1 MNPNPNPT
9 HRTRWDMPEVLTQLS
24 WSESDLRD
32 AIMTGQ
38 LVPCYYVNAGVW
50 VYDLDANGALQRRTP
65 AIFKNEWLYAVRFK
79 QTSADDGHFEA
90 LSETTGPFQPGAV
103 FYGLMGNSMVRGH
116 VVPLH
121 EVLAHGTVAV
131 AELHRFRSS
140 MSAPTPTTQPAPPG
154 GKAAPWWSTE
164 YDLVQ
169 MAEAEKTKRT
179 AGGFGTVQR
188 GPRAGKHPLKAISE
202 ALSRQIQEAEKN
214 AGRDRKIG
222 AKSIENYLRKLRV
235 I

>member
-79 QTSADDGHFEA
+79 QTSANDGHFEA

-103 FYGLMGNSMVRGH
+103 FYGLTGNSMVRGH

-121 EVLAHGTVAV
+121 DILAHGTVAV
-131 AELHRFRSS
+131 AELNRFRSS
-140 MSAPTPTTQPAPPG
+140 PIAPTPMSQPAPPS
-154 GKAAPWWSTE
+154 GKVAPWWSSD

-179 AGGFGTVQR
+179 ASGFGRIQR
-188 GPRAGKHPLKAISE
+188 GARAGKHPLKAISE
-202 ALSRQIQEAEKN
+202 ALSRQITADEKA
-214 AGRDRKIG
+214 AGRDRSIG

>member
-1 MNPNPNPT
+1 MNSNPNPNL
-9 HRTRWDMPEVLTQLS
+9 RTRWNMPEVLTQLG

-32 AIMTGQ
+32 AIMSGQ

-50 VYDLDANGALQRRTP
+50 VYDLDANGGLQRRTP

-79 QTSADDGHFEA
+79 QTSANDGHFEA

-103 FYGLMGNSMVRGH
+103 FYGLTGNSMVRGH
-116 VVPLH
+116 VVHLH
-121 EVLAHGTVAV
+121 DVLAHGTVAV

-140 MSAPTPTTQPAPPG
+140 LIAPTPTTQPALPS
-154 GKAAPWWSTE
+154 GKLAPWWCMD

-179 AGGFGTVQR
+179 AGGFGMVQR

-202 ALSRQIQEAEKN
+202 ALSKQITADEKA
-214 AGRDRKIG
+214 AGRDRSIG
-222 AKSIENYLRKLRV
+222 AKSIENHLRKLRV

>member
-1 MNPNPNPT
+1 MNQNPT
-9 HRTRWDMPEVLTQLS
+9 QSHRTRWNMPEVLTQLG

-32 AIMTGQ
+32 AIMSGQ

-50 VYDLDANGALQRRTP
+50 VYDLDVNGGLQRRTP

-79 QTSADDGHFEA
+79 QTSANDGHFEA

-103 FYGLMGNSMVRGH
+103 FYGLTGNSMVRGH
-116 VVPLH
+116 VVHLH
-121 EVLAHGTVAV
+121 DVLAHGTVAV

-140 MSAPTPTTQPAPPG
+140 LIAPTPTTQPALPS
-154 GKAAPWWSTE
+154 GKVAPWWCMD

-179 AGGFGTVQR
+179 ASGYGMVQR
-188 GPRAGKHPLKAISE
+188 GARAGKHPLKAISE
-202 ALSRQIQEAEKN
+202 ALSKHIQEAEKN
-214 AGRDRKIG
+214 AGSDRKIG
-222 AKSIENYLRKLRV
+222 AKSIENYLRKGGV

>member
-1 MNPNPNPT
+1 M
-9 HRTRWDMPEVLTQLS
+9 QLG

-32 AIMTGQ
+32 AIMSGQ

-79 QTSADDGHFEA
+79 QTSANDGHFEA

-103 FYGLMGNSMVRGH
+103 FYGLTGNSMVRGH

-121 EVLAHGTVAV
+121 DILAHGTVAV
-131 AELHRFRSS
+131 AELNRFRSS
-140 MSAPTPTTQPAPPG
+140 PIAPTPMSQPAPPS
-154 GKAAPWWSTE
+154 GKVAPWWSSD

-179 AGGFGTVQR
+179 AGGYGMVQC

-202 ALSRQIQEAEKN
+202 ALSKQITADEKA
-214 AGRDRKIG
+214 AGRDRSIG

>member
-1 MNPNPNPT
+1 MNSNPNPNL
-9 HRTRWDMPEVLTQLS
+9 RTRWNMPEVLTQLG

-32 AIMTGQ
+32 AIMSGQ

-50 VYDLDANGALQRRTP
+50 VYDLDANGGLQRRTP

-79 QTSADDGHFEA
+79 QTSANDGHFEA

-103 FYGLMGNSMVRGH
+103 FYGLTGNSMVRGH
-116 VVPLH
+116 VVHLH
-121 EVLAHGTVAV
+121 DVLAHGTVAV

-140 MSAPTPTTQPAPPG
+140 LIAPTPTTQPALPS
-154 GKAAPWWSTE
+154 GKLAPWWCMD

-179 AGGFGTVQR
+179 AGGFGMVQR
-188 GPRAGKHPLKAISE
+188 GPQAGKHPLKAISE
-202 ALSRQIQEAEKN
+202 ALSRQITADEKA
-214 AGRDRKIG
+214 AGRDRSIG
-222 AKSIENYLRKLRV
+222 AKSIENHLRKLRV

>member
-1 MNPNPNPT
+1 MNQNPNPS
-9 HRTRWDMPEVLTQLS
+9 HRTRWNMPEVLTQLG

-32 AIMTGQ
+32 AIMSGQ
-38 LVPCYYVNAGVW
+38 LVPSYYVNAGVW

-79 QTSADDGHFEA
+79 QTSANDGHFKA

-103 FYGLMGNSMVRGH
+103 FYGLTGNSMVRGH

-131 AELHRFRSS
+131 AELNRFRSS
-140 MSAPTPTTQPAPPG
+140 LSASTPTTQPASPSG
-154 GKAAPWWSTE
+154 RVAPWWRTD

-179 AGGFGTVQR
+179 ASGFGMVQR

-202 ALSRQIQEAEKN
+202 ALSRQITADEKA
-214 AGRDRKIG
+214 AGRDRSIG
-222 AKSIENYLRKLRV
+222 AKSIENYLRKLRA